1 MKMNIA
7 ILATTITAASLL
19 AACSQPADTSADDAR
34 TSAAEMEMPMAEHA
48 EMSGDAAAEMKT
60 ASASGTIESIDT
72 DAGKI
77 TIKHGPVEA
86 LNWPGMTMAFKA
98 TPEQIASVEVGQSVD
113 FEFESSGMDGT
124 ITRITAQ

>member
-7 ILATTITAASLL
+7 ILATTIAAASLL
-19 AACSQPADTSADDAR
+19 AACSQPADPNAD
-34 TSAAEMEMPMAEHA
+34 AAQTNAGEMEMPMAEHA
-48 EMSGDAAAEMKT
+48 ERSGDAAAAMKM
-60 ASASGTIESIDT
+60 ASASGTIESIDA

-98 TPEQIASVEVGQSVD
+98 TPEQIASVEVGQSVH
-113 FEFESSGMDGT
+113 FEFESTGMDGT
-124 ITRITAQ
+124 LTKITAR

>member
-7 ILATTITAASLL
+7 ILATTIAAASLL
-19 AACSQPADTSADDAR
+19 AACSQPADNTAEDAR

-48 EMSGDAAAEMKT
+48 QMPGAAAAEMKI
-60 ASASGTIESIDT
+60 AASGTIESIDA

-86 LNWPGMTMAFKA
+86 LDWPGMTMAFKA

-113 FEFESSGMDGT
+113 FEFESSGMDAT
-124 ITRITAQ
+124 ITRITPE